1 MEEVFVVATIITLS
15 FCLSKFIETKYF
27 TEETKPLKDTVRDCL
42 LVMMCSIS
50 GSYLYFHLQS
60 TIRDFFNIVT
70 ETKVLN
76 NASTQVFTD
85 TPAF

>member
-42 LVMMCSIS
+42 LVMMCSKS
-50 GSYLYFHLQS
+50 NTSKTHQ
-60 TIRDFFNIVT
+60 TRMR
-70 ETKVLN
+70 VLHIFIFRTCR
-76 NASTQVFTD
+76 SLF
-85 TPAF
+85 

>member
-42 LVMMCSIS
+42 LVMMCSKS
-50 GSYLYFHLQS
+50 NTSKTHMLFKKES
-60 TIRDFFNIVT
+60 FSET
-70 ETKVLN
+70 ETTN
-76 NASTQVFTD
+76 VF
-85 TPAF
+85 PKNMFLEVGEGRG

>member
-27 TEETKPLKDTVRDCL
+27 MEEATPLKDIVRDCL
-42 LVMMCSIS
+42 LVLMCSIT
-50 GSYLYFHLQS
+50 GSYMYFYFQT
-60 TIRDFFNIVT
+60 TIRDFFNVLT

-85 TPAF
+85 NPSF

>member
-27 TEETKPLKDTVRDCL
+27 TDEVKPLKDVIRDCL
-42 LVMMCSIS
+42 LVLMCSIA
-50 GSYLYFHLQS
+50 GSYMYFYFQT
-60 TIRDFFNIVT
+60 TIRDFFNVVT

-85 TPAF
+85 SPSF